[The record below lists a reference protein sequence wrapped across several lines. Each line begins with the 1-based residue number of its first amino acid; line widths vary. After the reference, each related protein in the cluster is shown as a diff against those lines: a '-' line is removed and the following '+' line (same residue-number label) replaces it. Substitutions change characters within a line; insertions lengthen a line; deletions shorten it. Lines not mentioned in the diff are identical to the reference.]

1 MITHCIVVYFL
12 DQSGALLSL
21 ASYCE
26 ESLIVLLF
34 VKSEIWKFFRHKS
47 NKTVKF
53 FVADRSHR
61 TEHLQATGSVSQE
74 NQCLFSSTK
83 ISVAYLLEF
92 G

>member
-26 ESLIVLLF
+26 EPLIVLLF

-47 NKTVKF
+47 NKTVKL